1 MLGYDSLGERLAIP
15 TAATTVA
22 TNAVEQR
29 VSNGDHEPDDVVYLG
44 RPAPTW
50 IRKMG
55 AAQARS

>member
-44 RPAPTW
+44 RPAPT
-50 IRKMG
+50 
-55 AAQARS
+55 